1 LLQETSQKGEQ
12 LAVGSS
18 TLMVE
23 GLYDVVVVCG
33 SGSWF
38 SDWLGSVIYDAWSP
52 QEVQSPRVAKPHPY
66 INHMGPHCSRN
77 LNKDG

>member
-1 LLQETSQKGEQ
+1 
-12 LAVGSS
+12 
-18 TLMVE
+18 MVE